1 MFTKCL
7 NNATEQNFTQYS
19 QYSYTSRHVDLGEE
33 LRFFFLLSQKQ
44 KFVYLALLLLLLSL
58 FSRVQLCAT
67 P

>member
-1 MFTKCL
+1 MFIKCL
-7 NNATEQNFTQYS
+7 NNATEQNSTQYS

-44 KFVYLALLLLLLSL
+44 KFIYLAQLLLK
-58 FSRVQLCAT
+58 CN